1 MTYHLL
7 TLLDWA
13 MIAVSLFNTVVLLWL
28 GLTVLLNAERRTWG
42 AWVAGG
48 GLLFG
53 AAFFIGHTAVV
64 GRVIGSFSGD
74 MELWWWLGWLVL
86 LGAPYLWY
94 LVMAWYSGA
103 LRTPTGR
110 RWLGIASGVG
120 LAALATLVFG
130 NPLPAYGDLVDRGA
144 RDALTAGSLPIVS
157 LIYPVYSIT
166 CTLLALAVLHAPA
179 DSERFM
185 GAEARRRARPWLVAA
200 TWMLLLV
207 GLAVGSAATWVLQQL
222 GQDNL
227 PQLSPRLLAV
237 IISFDLGVSLLIA
250 ATIVLIGQAIVAYEI
265 FTGKVLPR
273 GALRVQWQRTLM
285 LAVGY
290 GIVIGWSLSGAGI
303 PELPIYQILLATT
316 LMTTFY
322 ALLGW
327 RMFEEREHALGSLRP
342 FVAGRRLYEG
352 LVRPTAPPDG
362 APAQNDDGA
371 AFRALC
377 GELLGAGTAY
387 LIPLGSL
394 APLAGPPLA
403 LPTTATPPSA
413 AAAQLALN
421 LPPQPPLCLPVEPAT
436 YGAAIW
442 AVPLTGAGG
451 IIGLLLL
458 GEKRDGGLYTEE
470 EIDLARAASERIVD
484 GQAGAEMARR
494 LVMLQRRRL
503 SEDQLLDRRA
513 RRTLHDEVLP
523 RIHAAML
530 GLAAGAGNAPAT
542 LNQLAEVHKQISD
555 LLHSLPPAIGP
566 AIERHGPLGALRR
579 AIAEE
584 LVEAFDQV
592 DWEIC
597 ASAEVAAA
605 RLDPLHAEALFYAL
619 REAVRNAARHGR
631 GDEPERRLGLR
642 ISATCQPGHPD
653 SAMLSVQISDDGIGI
668 VASTAEQQYGGAR
681 AGLTLHGT
689 ILAILGGA
697 LTIESTPGGTS
708 VTANLPLQ

>member
-1 MTYHLL
+1 MTYRLL

-64 GRVIGSFSGD
+64 GRVLGSFSGD

-103 LRTPTGR
+103 LRTLSGR
-110 RWLGIASGVG
+110 RWLGLVSGVG
-120 LAALATLVFG
+120 LAALITLIFG

-144 RDALTAGSLPIVS
+144 RATLAAGNLPIVS

-166 CTLLALAVLHAPA
+166 CTLLALTVLHAPA
-179 DSERFM
+179 GSERFM

-207 GLAVGSAATWVLQQL
+207 GLAVGSAATWLIQQL

-227 PQLSPRLLAV
+227 PQLSTQLLAA

-250 ATIVLIGQAIVAYEI
+250 MTTVLIGQAIVAYEV

-273 GALRVQWQRTLM
+273 GALRAQWQRTLI
-285 LAVGY
+285 LAAGY
-290 GIVIGWSLSGAGI
+290 GMVVGWSLSGAGI
-303 PELPIYQILLATT
+303 PELPIYQLLLATI

-327 RMFEEREHALGSLRP
+327 RMFEEREHALDSLRP

-352 LVRPTAPPDG
+352 LVRPAALPDG

-377 GELLGAGTAY
+377 GELLGARTAY

-394 APLAGPPLA
+394 APLAGPPLV
-403 LPTTATPPSA
+403 LPATATPPTA
-413 AAAQLALN
+413 AAARLALS
-421 LPPQPPLCLPVEPAT
+421 LPAQPPLCLPIDPAA
-436 YGAAIW
+436 YGAALW

-451 IIGLLLL
+451 VIGLLLL

-494 LVMLQRRRL
+494 LVTLQRRRM

-530 GLAAGAGNAPAT
+530 GLAAGEANARAT
-542 LNQLAEVHKQISD
+542 LSQLAEVHKQISD

-566 AIERHGPLGALRR
+566 ELERHGPLGALRR

-584 LVEAFDQV
+584 LVGAFDQV
-592 DWEIC
+592 DWALC
-597 ASAEVAAA
+597 ATAEAAA
-605 RLDPLHAEALFYAL
+605 AHLDPLHAEALFYAT
-619 REAVRNAARHGR
+619 REAARNAARHGR
-631 GDEPERRLGLR
+631 GNEPGRRLSLH
-642 ISATCQPGHPD
+642 ISAACHPQHN
-653 SAMLSVQISDDGIGI
+653 APALLSVRVTDDGIGI
-668 VASTAEQQYGGAR
+668 VPNAPQHHDAGAK

-697 LTIESTPGGTS
+697 LTIESAPGGTS
-708 VTANLPLQ
+708 VTASVPLE